1 YNEEIKMAN
10 EKLKELDRLK
20 SSFVSNVSH
29 ELRTPLT
36 AIESLADNLL
46 DGVTGPM
53 TAKQATYMVG
63 IKESTERLERLINDL
78 LDLSVIEAGK
88 AALKPTSF
96 SMMRLLRE
104 VRDSLKPMA
113 EEKQI
118 TVEIGSTNGH
128 SMAWADRDKVTQVLT
143 NLIGNAVKFTPTLG
157 KVSMEV
163 NSTKDAWLQ
172 VSITDTGPGIP
183 PEEATKIFDEFYQ
196 MSQPGRDKSKG
207 VGLGLAI
214 SKKLVEMHGGKIQV
228 ESVVGRGSSF
238 SFTIPAHNPH
248 DTDATVSVERGL

>member
-1 YNEEIKMAN
+1 MI
-10 EKLKELDRLK
+10 
-20 SSFVSNVSH
+20 
-29 ELRTPLT
+29 
-36 AIESLADNLL
+36 
-46 DGVTGPM
+46 
-53 TAKQATYMVG
+53 G

-88 AALKPTSF
+88 ATLKPTSF
-96 SMMRLLRE
+96 SMIRLLRE
-104 VRDSLKPMA
+104 VRDTLKPMA
-113 EEKQI
+113 EEKRI
-118 TVEIGSTNGH
+118 TVEVGLTNGH

-196 MSQPGRDKSKG
+196 MSRPGRDKSKG

-214 SKKLVEMHGGKIQV
+214 SKKLVEMHGGRIQV
-228 ESVVGRGSSF
+228 ESFVGKGSSF
-238 SFTIPAHNPH
+238 SFTIPAHNSH